1 MSERQILGETSYKT
15 VYREDNVV
23 TKEFTASHPKSNVF
37 NEAYIHSCVEEA
49 GVPVPAVL
57 GVLAKDGGWALS
69 MEYVEGKTLQAMMD
83 ENPEKMEEY
92 IEKLVDI
99 QIEVSALRIPK
110 LRNTRYKMEEIINGL
125 SEIDASTRYELLQ
138 RIHGMKRHTK
148 LCHGDFVPSNVLI
161 REDGS
166 YCILDWAHAT
176 SGNAG
181 ADAAI
186 TYMRFMLDN
195 KPAVAQKYLK
205 TYSHKADMAVQ
216 YIQTWMP
223 IVAAVQ
229 LAKHKE
235 SEKDLLEKWIS
246 VAEYQ

>member
-1 MSERQILGETSYKT
+1 MADRQILGETSYKT
-15 VYREDNVV
+15 IYRDGNTVV
-23 TKEFTASHPKSNVF
+23 KEFTASHPKSNVF

-49 GVPVPAVL
+49 GVPVPAIL
-57 GVLAKDGGWALS
+57 GVSAAGGGWALS
-69 MEYVEGKTLQAMMD
+69 MEYVEGKTIEQMMD

-92 IEKLVDI
+92 IDLLIDV
-99 QIEVSALRIPK
+99 QIRISACRVPK
-110 LRNTRYKMEEIINGL
+110 LRNTRYKMEEIIKGVE
-125 SEIDASTRYELLQ
+125 EIDASTRYELLQ
-138 RIHGMKRHTK
+138 RIHGMRRHTK
-148 LCHGDFVPSNVLI
+148 LCHGDFVPSNIII

-166 YCILDWAHAT
+166 WCVLDWAHAT

-186 TYMRFMLDN
+186 TYMRLSLDR
-195 KPAVAQKYLK
+195 PEIADRYLK
-205 TYSHKADMAVQ
+205 AYSRKADMPIQ

-223 IVAAVQ
+223 VVAAAQ

-235 SEKDLLEKWIS
+235 KERLLLERWIS